1 MAKENFCIFKQHK
14 SEQFAAAKS
23 FVSKH
28 TSKTYLYKPNIR
40 VRRVL
45 RITKN

>member
-14 SEQFAAAKS
+14 SEQFSIAKS

-28 TSKTYLYKPNIR
+28 SSNTYLYKPNIR
-40 VRRVL
+40 VQRVL